1 MPLVALRADYYAEKV
16 DNGMQKTIGIENVAE
31 TTLHVQ
37 NLTKS
42 FGATRAL
49 KGVDLTI
56 LPGEIHGLLGQN
68 GCGKS
73 TLIKVLAGYHEP
85 DKGGSALWI
94 NGKEVALPIPPGGFA
109 QYGITFVH
117 QDLGLI
123 PELSVLDN
131 WTVNKI
137 SLNND
142 AYIDWAKER
151 KEAEKIFQEY
161 GLKISTRAKV
171 ASLGPVERAMLAIV
185 KAVVALRSS
194 EAVKTQKRGLLVLDE
209 PTVFL
214 PRTEVNQL
222 FDLVRNIAAQG
233 LSVMFVSHDIDE
245 VIELTD
251 RFTVLRDGRNVGGG
265 ITKEYSKE
273 EIIETILGKKLV
285 KYQIQHSTENTGKFT
300 GAPEVRLEHVKGMI
314 VKDLSMKIRKGEV
327 VGVTGLVGSGFEE
340 IPYLLC
346 GANEYQR
353 GTLTLGQTQ
362 RDLKYYQPQQAVEDG
377 ISLIPADR
385 GGAGGVGAL
394 TVAENINM
402 QMFPAFRPWR
412 LDHRKMAENAEQM
425 VVKFDIRPADA
436 TLGFSQ
442 LSGGNQQKALLAK
455 WLQGK
460 TELLILH
467 EPTQGVDVGS
477 RQQIYQHISSA
488 AAEGTAVLCSSS
500 DYEELSQICDRVII
514 LGHGEYVSE
523 LVGAQIT
530 KEAITTLCFDSVTK

>member
-1 MPLVALRADYYAEKV
+1 
-16 DNGMQKTIGIENVAE
+16 MQKTIEIENVAE
-31 TTLHVQ
+31 TTLHVR

-56 LPGEIHGLLGQN
+56 FPGEIHGLLGQN

-85 DKGGSALWI
+85 DKGDSALWI

-142 AYIDWAKER
+142 TYIDWRKER
-151 KEAEKIFQEY
+151 KEAEEIFQEY
-161 GLKISTRAKV
+161 GLRISTRAKV
-171 ASLGPVERAMLAIV
+171 SSLGPVEKAMLAIV
-185 KAVVALRSS
+185 KAVVALKSS
-194 EAVKTQKRGLLVLDE
+194 EVVKNQKRGLLVLDE

-273 EIIETILGKKLV
+273 DIIETILGKKLV
-285 KYQIQHSTENTGKFT
+285 KYQIQHSAEDTDKFA
-300 GAPEVRLEHVKGMI
+300 GMPEVRLEHVKGMI
-314 VKDLSMKIRKGEV
+314 VKDLNMRIRKGEV

-353 GTLTLGQTQ
+353 GKLMLGQTQ
-362 RDLKYYQPQQAVEDG
+362 RDLKYYHPRKAVADG

-385 GGAGGVGAL
+385 GGAGGIGTL
-394 TVAENINM
+394 SVAENINM
-402 QMFPAFRPWR
+402 QMFQTFRPWR
-412 LDHRKMAENAEQM
+412 LDHRKMEINAERM
-425 VVKFDIRPADA
+425 VEKFDIRPADA
-436 TLGFSQ
+436 TLGFAQ

-514 LGHGEYVSE
+514 LGHGEYASE
-523 LVGAQIT
+523 LTGAQIT
-530 KEAITTLCFDSVTK
+530 KEAITTLCFDSATK